1 MKHYIYIMLSTAAL
15 LTVAGAC
22 VKEKPSDKETMDQR
36 VAATTALEVTY
47 ASEGQP
53 VSSLAFNSKGSR
65 YQLDVNVNNDNLRW
79 NLESNRDWCVV
90 IPEEHHGSG
99 KVTLAIEVNESF
111 EDRTPATLTFVA
123 GEYRGA
129 TITVNQSASSF
140 IVGQP
145 YFIAPMA
152 GGQYT
157 TKIVTEPG
165 SSWECEGNAWLEVTK
180 GSTTT
185 AGGYDITDI
194 IIKPSANTSES
205 RYGAVTLTQDD
216 EKFQIHVWQF
226 GSDYDYDELGNL
238 FFNGRVPA
246 RIKITAPAYTVQ
258 DVLTPDFGQYGI
270 MENGDGTSTVTV
282 TLDDNLS
289 DCSEVRVVNLS
300 LSLNNSSASVVDL
313 PVLVQDYLPA
323 HGLVTAKGLKA
334 FAQAVATGADTS
346 EWERDGEIVM
356 IQDIAMD
363 GETIWE
369 GIGTKEH
376 PFSGSFNGAGHV
388 ITDLKGVG
396 TGLFNYVE
404 DATIK
409 DVSLGKQGK
418 TCSLYNNS
426 VFTNKAV
433 VGGLVSYAQNS
444 TISGCA
450 FVGDFEIAVSLQED
464 GVIYSGGIVGWADSS
479 TNIESCKVNSK
490 ITITSPAGAEVV
502 YYAGGVA
509 GVCEG
514 SVVGCEMQGEL
525 KYSSSIA
532 TLFMGGIVATLGDGV
547 SARNNTF
554 NGSII
559 LGGGAKDASVGGLYG
574 CVENTRTFDYA
585 QDKSISMGS
594 IRISSYASAEDT
606 YVYAGGMV
614 GKALPGIALSFSGY
628 ENKTNF
634 LLDQSAGLTSRY
646 ICMGGILG
654 GCAYQD
660 KSGAVASI
668 NISNTINSGS
678 ILVRYANGVSSRVRH
693 GLLGGIVGFVNG
705 PATIKDCSN
714 SGKIG
719 CADLSTDEQGNAG
732 YSRAG
737 ATSNDFCEIIGGI
750 AGYAKGGNMILDG
763 CVNLAS
769 VNNLHYSNRPST
781 STYDGMYCSQVAGG
795 ILGAFN
801 FVPDPDDSFTLN
813 ISTCTNNVNGDIL
826 NFRGYAG
833 GIVGFCR
840 NATITGSSSRGF
852 QAATTNDNAYYRG
865 GIAGGVIKTNI
876 TDCWANC
883 SINSGAGG
891 SAEAAFSGGIVGWV
905 LTNDPVNITDCKYFG
920 TLTCTP
926 SGTKPVYPGGIVS
939 AATAKTTISNCK
951 FGGSVQGTD
960 ISSNNVTT
968 PSHVVGNYGTNPGC
982 TIEGISYWDGK
993 M

>member
-53 VSSLAFNSKGSR
+53 VSSLAFSSKANR

-90 IPEEHHGSG
+90 IPEEHQGSG
-99 KVTLAIEVNESF
+99 KVTLAIDVNESF
-111 EDRTPATLTFVA
+111 DDRTPATLTFVA

-129 TITVNQSASSF
+129 SITVNQSASAF
-140 IVGQP
+140 IIGQP
-145 YFIAPMA
+145 YFIAPMS
-152 GGQYT
+152 GGEYST
-157 TKIVTEPG
+157 RIITAPG

-180 GSTTT
+180 GSTTST
-185 AGGYDITDI
+185 PDYDLTDI
-194 IIKPSANTSES
+194 IIKPSENSSES
-205 RYGAVTLTQDD
+205 RYGAVTLTAGTETAQLN
-216 EKFQIHVWQF
+216 VWQF
-226 GSDYDYDELGNL
+226 GSDYDYDEEGNL
-238 FFNGRVPA
+238 FYNSGVPA
-246 RIKITAPAYTVQ
+246 EISVIAPAYSVQ
-258 DVLTPDFGQYGI
+258 DVQIPEYAKSDI
-270 MENGDGTSTVTV
+270 IENGDGTSTVSV
-282 TLDDNLS
+282 VLDDNLS
-289 DCSEVRVVNLS
+289 DCSEVRVVSLS
-300 LSLNNSSASVVDL
+300 LSLNNSSASVVNL
-313 PVLVQDYLPA
+313 PVLVQDYVPA

-334 FAQAVATGADTS
+334 FAQAVAEGTDTS
-346 EWERDGEIVM
+346 DWERDGEIVL
-356 IQDIAMD
+356 IQDISMD
-363 GETIWE
+363 GETLWR
-369 GIGTKEH
+369 GIGTQER
-376 PFSGSFNGAGHV
+376 PFSGSFNGTGHV
-388 ITDLKGVG
+388 ITDLKGASV
-396 TGLFNYVE
+396 GLFNYVK

-426 VFTNKAV
+426 EFANRAI
-433 VGGLVSYAQNS
+433 VGGLVSYAQNT

-450 FVGDFEIAVSLQED
+450 FVGDFEIAVSLQDD

-479 TNIESCKVNSK
+479 SNIESCKVNSK
-490 ITITSPAGAEVV
+490 ITISSPTSADIT

-532 TLFMGGIVATLGDGV
+532 KLFMGGIVATLGDGV

-574 CVENTRTFDYA
+574 SVDNTRTFDYA

-594 IRISSYASAEDT
+594 IRVSGYASSEDT
-606 YVYAGGMV
+606 YVYVGGMV
-614 GKALPGIALSFSGY
+614 GKALPGIALAFSGY

-634 LLDQSAGLTSRY
+634 ILDQSAGLTSRY

-668 NISNTINSGS
+668 NISNSINSGS

-705 PATIKDCSN
+705 PATLKDCSN

-750 AGYAKGGNMILDG
+750 VGYAKGGNLVLEG
-763 CVNLAS
+763 CVNLSS

-920 TLTCTP
+920 TLKCTP

-968 PSHVVGNYGTNPGC
+968 SSYVVGNYGTNPGC
-982 TIEGISYWDGK
+982 TINGISYWDGK
-993 M
+993 I